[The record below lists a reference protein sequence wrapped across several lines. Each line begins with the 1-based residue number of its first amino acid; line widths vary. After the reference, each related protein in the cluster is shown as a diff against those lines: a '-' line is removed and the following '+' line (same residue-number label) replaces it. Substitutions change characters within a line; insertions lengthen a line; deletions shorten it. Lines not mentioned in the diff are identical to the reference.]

1 MKTFLVNIIL
11 PFIMLA
17 FAYIMIMPIAFIF
30 SYLIEARYIKKIIF
44 YGAALLVVLAITFV
58 ILKLLFDYWRTN
70 SNYNNTY
77 IFLLLGIFACCYFG
91 FKYLTTRNLNKFKT
105 DITGNTV
112 VVDPD
117 YIAEHKNNT
126 NLDTLFAKQNPI
138 TATYAFYDSQNRKVL
153 GDYQQI
159 YTDTFVNFAIILDTN
174 FYLIDRT
181 GFKLHEIF
189 PYDNGPDYPSEG
201 LYRIIK
207 NGKIGFLDARTSQLI
222 IEPLYEAAF
231 PFENGKTK
239 VSYKAVKS
247 KQGDHFVWISD
258 IWFFIDKSGKKID

>member
-11 PFIMLA
+11 PFIMLS
-17 FAYIMIMPIAFIF
+17 FAYIMIMPIAFVF

-44 YGAALLVVLAITFV
+44 YGAALLVVLAIAFV
-58 ILKLLFDYWRTN
+58 VLKLLFDYWRKN
-70 SNYNNTY
+70 SSYNNSY
-77 IFLLLGIFACCYFG
+77 IVLLLGVFACFYFC
-91 FKYLTTRNLNKFKT
+91 FKYLTTRNINKFKT
-105 DITGNTV
+105 DVTGNTV

-117 YIAEHKNNT
+117 FIATHKNNS
-126 NLDTLFAKQNPI
+126 NLDTLFAKQNPK
-138 TATYAFYDSQNRKVL
+138 TESFAYYNSQNQKIL

-159 YTDTFVNFAIILDTN
+159 YTDIFVNFAIILDTN

-201 LYRIIK
+201 LYRIVK
-207 NGKIGFLDARTSQLI
+207 NGKIGFLNARTSQLI

-231 PFENGKTK
+231 PYENGKTK
-239 VSYKAVKS
+239 VSYKAKRS
-247 KQGDHFVWISD
+247 KQGEHFVWISD
-258 IWFFIDKSGKKID
+258 EWFYIDKSGKKID